1 MKHASP
7 YVPGS
12 SLMIADV
19 DAPGSAPF
27 GPPTN
32 VDVPSAAM
40 SVLDTAAVNWSKVTP
55 SPSFT
60 NWTWWPSLPVFFT
73 VTST

>member
-1 MKHASP
+1 
-7 YVPGS
+7 
-12 SLMIADV
+12 MIADV

-27 GPPTN
+27 GPPTK
-32 VDVPSAAM
+32 VDVPSAPM
-40 SVLDTAAVNWSKVTP
+40 SVFAAAVLNWSNVTP

>member
-1 MKHASP
+1 MKHASA

-12 SLMIADV
+12 SLTIAEV
-19 DAPGSAPF
+19 EPPGSAPL

-32 VDVPSAAM
+32 VDVLSEPM
-40 SVLDTAAVNWSKVTP
+40 SVFAAAALKSSNVTP